1 MIFTH
6 LCSSAMAGYLA
17 GRLRTKWIDVHTD
30 EVFFRDTAHG
40 LVAWAVGVI
49 VTAALLTATATSL
62 MAGAAKAGATAAAT
76 AGAGLTAGGMQS
88 PGSAAD
94 SNVYFVD
101 MLFRSDKPRE
111 EDDSSV
117 REEAGRIFAS
127 GLQQGDLPAAD
138 RTYLAQVIAARTGLS
153 QTEAEKRVSDGL
165 AQAKA
170 AEVKARE
177 AADAARKAAAH
188 MSLWTFIALLIGAF
202 TASYTATLGGKQRD
216 DVQVNARTSA

>member
-1 MIFTH
+1 
-6 LCSSAMAGYLA
+6 
-17 GRLRTKWIDVHTD
+17 
-30 EVFFRDTAHG
+30 
-40 LVAWAVGVI
+40 
-49 VTAALLTATATSL
+49 
-62 MAGAAKAGATAAAT
+62 
-76 AGAGLTAGGMQS
+76 
-88 PGSAAD
+88 
-94 SNVYFVD
+94 

-153 QTEAEKRVSDGL
+153 QTEAEKRVSDGI

-216 DVQVNARTSA
+216 DVQLGARTSA